1 MWNYFKKIQKVCI
14 TVRRNIVLKNGVVC
28 TVSHIGLRMNLEN
41 GPGNKRTQKIIF
53 KKESNIQTDNEDDV
67 YEKKKKEKL
76 LIMKFPKKHKKI
88 KNETLEELKSICQIF
103 LDHLCFL

>member
-41 GPGNKRTQKIIF
+41 GPENKRTQKIIF

-67 YEKKKKEKL
+67 YEKKKKRKIVDNEISKEAQ
-76 LIMKFPKKHKKI
+76 KDKK
-88 KNETLEELKSICQIF
+88 
-103 LDHLCFL
+103 

>member
-14 TVRRNIVLKNGVVC
+14 TVRRNIVLENGVVC

-76 LIMKFPKKHKKI
+76 LIMKFPKKQKRI